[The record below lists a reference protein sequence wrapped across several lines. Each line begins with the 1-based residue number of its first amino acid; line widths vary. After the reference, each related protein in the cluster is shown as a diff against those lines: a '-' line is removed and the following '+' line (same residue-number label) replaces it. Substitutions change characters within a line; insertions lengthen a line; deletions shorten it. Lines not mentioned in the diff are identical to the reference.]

1 VGQADQATEGT
12 VLPRNG
18 SLRGVSFLRRSLT
31 LASWSPSCRKI
42 GQLDNTLII
51 TGVGQWRQLEGG
63 PNGSFSELLFLE
75 QCTANDR
82 LELEAR
88 QGLGRASP
96 YCHYSWGWAWACN
109 TPFRKWKQIVTRGG
123 TSDLCIVHWPK
134 GIKAKGEI
142 RHQFVHAIDLVPTT
156 LEVLKQKMPTSSTG
170 WRKRPIEG
178 VSFAKTFDDPKAPL
192 PREAQYFEMLGSRS
206 IQLDGWR
213 AHVGAP
219 NWPSG
224 EPTTAE
230 YMDNAPWMLF
240 NLNEDFPKRSIWRPR
255 TRPSSTS

>member
-1 VGQADQATEGT
+1 M
-12 VLPRNG
+12 
-18 SLRGVSFLRRSLT
+18 
-31 LASWSPSCRKI
+31 
-42 GQLDNTLII
+42 
-51 TGVGQWRQLEGG
+51 
-63 PNGSFSELLFLE
+63 
-75 QCTANDR
+75 
-82 LELEAR
+82 
-88 QGLGRASP
+88 
-96 YCHYSWGWAWACN
+96 N

-134 GIKAKGEI
+134 GIKAKGDI

-156 LEVLKQKMPTSSTG
+156 LELLKLKMLSSING
-170 WRKRPIEG
+170 VAQAPIEG
-178 VSFAKTFDDPKAPL
+178 VSFAKTFDDPKALL

-230 YMDNAPWMLF
+230 YMDKAP
-240 NLNEDFPKRSIWRPR
+240 
-255 TRPSSTS
+255 